1 VINYTR
7 FDFQQKTDDVI
18 KLLLPSAQQKKISL
32 EQDYTKM
39 PTPFIS
45 ADATLI
51 QQALYNLI
59 DNAIK
64 YSPMKSNVR
73 VIAEKEA
80 STLRVI
86 VEDDGSGIAPIDQP
100 LLFERFFHLNGE
112 EGFENNVQGLGL
124 AIVKS
129 IAEKHGG
136 SVRVESQLG
145 EGSRFYFEIPVHKL
159 N

>member
-1 VINYTR
+1 
-7 FDFQQKTDDVI
+7 
-18 KLLLPSAQQKKISL
+18 
-32 EQDYTKM
+32 M

-100 LLFERFFHLNGE
+100 LLFERF
-112 EGFENNVQGLGL
+112 
-124 AIVKS
+124 S
-129 IAEKHGG
+129 ISMGG
-136 SVRVESQLG
+136 KKVLKIMCKGWVWQS
-145 EGSRFYFEIPVHKL
+145 
-159 N
+159 